1 MKNLLLFLRRYL
13 KFPPVLLSMV
23 ALSLI
28 ACFSFGYTT
37 LKEDRPCVV
46 FDEDCSTQSSQVLD
60 YLKHHDFEICQNKNE
75 LFNALQSGYADCGIV
90 LKKGFS
96 EKLQSGAPEHCAQL
110 LVTSRTSRDNTFS
123 LIALVGIYRL
133 YAPYLAAEIAANQG
147 LPSDLLAI
155 NDFYEH
161 YDGTVPKL
169 EFDITDVSGKILDDS
184 PNANLPITLIAISI
198 MIAMGFI
205 SIISLRRSAITL
217 RPRFSRSQIF
227 FRLLLPQT
235 IALSLCLFFSAAL
248 GAIAGSRFFYVPFNQ
263 LLPGLLCYSFA
274 LSCFFSLLLLFGV
287 SPHALSSF
295 LALDSALSL
304 FLCPAYWDIA
314 LYAPALTPIRILSI
328 PYWLFLFSGIFPQ

>member
-1 MKNLLLFLRRYL
+1 MKNLLLFLHRYL
-13 KFPPVLLSMV
+13 RFPPVLLSMV

-28 ACFSFGYTT
+28 ACFSFGYTA

-46 FDEDCSTQSSQVLD
+46 VDEDCSLQSGQVLD
-60 YLKHHDFEICQNKNE
+60 YLKSHGFEICQSKNE
-75 LFNALQSGYADCGIV
+75 LLNTLQTGYADCGIV
-90 LKKGFS
+90 LKSGFS
-96 EKLQSGAPEHCAQL
+96 ENLQAGTLEHCAQL
-110 LVTSRTSRDNTFS
+110 LVTSRTSRENTFS

-133 YAPYLAAEIAANQG
+133 YASYLAAEVAADQG

-169 EFDITDVSGKILDDS
+169 EFEITDVSGKILADS
-184 PNANLPITLIAISI
+184 PNANLPITLIAISL
-198 MIAMGFI
+198 MIAMGFT

-235 IALSLCLFFSAAL
+235 IAVSLCLFFSAAL
-248 GAIAGSRFFYVPFNQ
+248 GAIAGSRFFYVPLRQ
-263 LLPGLLCYSFA
+263 LLPGLLCYSLA
-274 LSCFFSLLLLFGV
+274 LSCFFSLLLLLRV
-287 SPHALSSF
+287 SPHAFSSF

-314 LYAPALTPIRILSI
+314 LYAPALTPIRGLSI